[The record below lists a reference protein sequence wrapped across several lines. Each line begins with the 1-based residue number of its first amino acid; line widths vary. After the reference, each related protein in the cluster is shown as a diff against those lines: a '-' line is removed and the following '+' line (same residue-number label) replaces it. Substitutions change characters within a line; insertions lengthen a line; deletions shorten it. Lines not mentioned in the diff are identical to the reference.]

1 MLLVQSHLPVLR
13 VPANVPVLR
22 YRTRRRFRLIFK
34 HHIHRFFHVP
44 VAFGAPTFIRRRN
57 VRFVWIVNSRR
68 WWHSA
73 IKSRFRALI
82 TKSARRASTKDMCA
96 RFIYVVVFVV
106 DLFFFVIEKNA
117 FSTCSTKASLALSH
131 LQQKRKELCL
141 FLVFIH
147 KKNRCHKSREKIKS
161 TDSKASIRST
171 IYTRSVFE
179 RRHFHHHLHHSLFRV
194 FFAVHNE
201 EGVNKKK

>member
-1 MLLVQSHLPVLR
+1 
-13 VPANVPVLR
+13 
-22 YRTRRRFRLIFK
+22 
-34 HHIHRFFHVP
+34 VP

-82 TKSARRASTKDMCA
+82 TKSARRASTEDMCA

-117 FSTCSTKASLALSH
+117 FSTCSTKASLTLSH
-131 LQQKRKELCL
+131 PQQK
-141 FLVFIH
+141 
-147 KKNRCHKSREKIKS
+147 KKRVVPFSRVYPQKKS
-161 TDSKASIRST
+161 
-171 IYTRSVFE
+171 
-179 RRHFHHHLHHSLFRV
+179 LP
-194 FFAVHNE
+194 
-201 EGVNKKK
+201 